1 MTAYQ
6 RDEWLAI
13 LTARFGESPEG
24 WAFICPHC
32 GDVATGRDM
41 RAALIERPRGETV
54 ASDILGQECIG
65 RTLGAL
71 SKKEKQWDAR
81 RKKGEV
87 RGCDWAAYGLF
98 RGPDVITYEV
108 PGLPG
113 RKRETKTIYAFA
125 MEPDQ
130 PTPEED

>member
-13 LTARFGESPEG
+13 LKARFGESPAG
-24 WAFICPHC
+24 WAFICPQC
-32 GDVATGRDM
+32 GDVATGLDM

-71 SKKEKQWDAR
+71 SKKEKNWDAR

-98 RGPDVITYEV
+98 HGPDVITYEV

-113 RKRETKTIYAFA
+113 RKGETKTIYAFA
-125 MEPDQ
+125 MAPG
-130 PTPEED
+130 PIPEED